1 MNLKLA
7 HKTSQ
12 ASAEK
17 RDAHALSF
25 EQVYQQYWSKL
36 YIYGFRVLKDKS
48 VVEDLVQEIFL
59 SYWKKKDTL
68 EVVNI
73 SAYLFQ
79 SLRFQIYKYYR
90 DTKFK
95 TLDIE
100 KFSNIVSVNTA
111 DELLNL
117 EDTKKL
123 VNTCL
128 DKLPKRCREIF
139 YLSRFKNLSHKEISE
154 ELNISNQTVKN
165 QMSIASKYLQEHYK
179 ELTFLLLLV
188 EQHNFF

>member
-1 MNLKLA
+1 M
-7 HKTSQ
+7 
-12 ASAEK
+12 AEK
-17 RDAHALSF
+17 RDAHTLSF